1 MNRIKYLSVSVVV
14 VAATVVISLLAGC
27 KKPVAVEG
35 TTTIPA
41 LEGRLLSLRVYSGG
55 DMVALDSS
63 RVIHGRFSFNVP
75 ADSVVMASLFLGD
88 ESVMPVVLDGGT
100 VTISLGEDENRVSGT
115 ALNDSLY
122 AFIRQ
127 KREIDAQLSE
137 LPHRESQMILEGLDH
152 DEILA
157 QLNSEAAVL
166 GAQRFKYK
174 NGDEILETKFIKAH
188 MNDILGPG
196 VFMIAT
202 SSFPYPYLTPQIEE
216 IITLA
221 SDEFKA
227 NAYVQ
232 DFVRMARENAEK
244 ESDKS
249 LGE

>member
-14 VAATVVISLLAGC
+14 VAAAVVTSLLAGC

-166 GAQRFKYK
+166 GAQS
-174 NGDEILETKFIKAH
+174 DALVTKFIKAH

>member
-1 MNRIKYLSVSVVV
+1 MNRIKYLLVSVVV
-14 VAATVVISLLAGC
+14 VAAAVMTALLAGC
-27 KKPVAVEG
+27 KKPVVVEG

-41 LEGRLLSLRVYSGG
+41 LEGRLLSLRVYSDGE
-55 DMVALDSS
+55 MVAVDSS

-75 ADSVVMASLFLGD
+75 SDSIVMASLFLGD

-100 VTISLGEDENRVSGT
+100 VTISLTEEENRVSGT

-127 KREIDAQLSE
+127 KREIDTQLSD
-137 LPHRESQMILEGLDH
+137 LPHRESQMILEGMDH

-166 GAQRFKYK
+166 GAQS
-174 NGDEILETKFIKAH
+174 DALVTKFIKAH
-188 MNDILGPG
+188 MNDVLGPG

-227 NAYVQ
+227 NAYVK
-232 DFVRMARENAEK
+232 DFVKMARENAER
-244 ESDKS
+244 ESDNS